1 MIYFSLVCVIYSMPT
16 GFSKAAI
23 DIETNL
29 ACNTPV
35 QKFRHK
41 CMKLLGRPQ
50 SLPDERTAD
59 VCRLVAE

>member
-1 MIYFSLVCVIYSMPT
+1 MPT
-16 GFSKAAI
+16 AFSKAAI

-50 SLPDERTAD
+50 YLPDERTAD
-59 VCRLVAE
+59 VFRLVAE